1 MHEGAESSG
10 RCVKPPGYLRGNV
23 TLSLGSKR
31 KLNDGREI
39 PVLGLGV
46 WQAGTGPRVVR
57 AIGTALEV
65 GYRLIDTAK
74 LYGNEAEVGDAVRR
88 GPVPREEV
96 FVTTKLWNDDH
107 GRAKAKRAFD
117 ASLRRL
123 GLDYVDLYLIHWPGA
138 GERIE
143 TWKALVEIV
152 REGRCRSIGVSNFT
166 IPHLEELAGASD
178 VVPAVNQVELHPFL
192 YQRDLI
198 DYCRRRG
205 IQVQAYSPLARAN
218 YLEEPTLTA
227 LAQAHHRSPA
237 QVMLRWSIQ
246 HGLSAIP
253 KSTNAERIRENASIF
268 DFELSDAEMAR
279 LDALSSGAR
288 VAWDPSTVP

>member
-1 MHEGAESSG
+1 MLGS
-10 RCVKPPGYLRGNV
+10 VP
-23 TLSLGSKR
+23 LSLGSTLR
-31 KLNDGREI
+31 LNDGRQL

-46 WQAGTGPRVVR
+46 WQAGTGPRVLR
-57 AIGTALEV
+57 AVSAALET

-74 LYGNEAEVGDAVRR
+74 LYGNEAEVGEAVRR
-88 GPVPREEV
+88 GPVPRDQV

-107 GRAKAKRAFD
+107 GRLKARRAFD
-117 ASLRRL
+117 ASLHRL
-123 GLDYVDLYLIHWPGA
+123 GLDYLDLYLIHWPVA

-143 TWKALVEIV
+143 TWKALVEIA

-166 IPHLEELAGASD
+166 IEHLEELAQASD

-192 YQRDLI
+192 FQRELI
-198 DYCRRRG
+198 DYCRQHG

-218 YLEEPTLTA
+218 YLEEPA
-227 LAQAHHRSPA
+227 LHAVGQAHRRSPA
-237 QVMLRWSIQ
+237 QVMLRWSMQ

-253 KSTNAERIRENASIF
+253 KSTDPVRIRENASIF
-268 DFELSDAEMAR
+268 DFELSEGEMAR

-288 VAWDPSTVP
+288 TAWDPTAVP

>member
-1 MHEGAESSG
+1 L
-10 RCVKPPGYLRGNV
+10 VGYV
-23 TLSLGSKR
+23 TLSLGSR
-31 KLNDGREI
+31 IQLNNGRQL

-57 AIGTALEV
+57 AVKTALET

-74 LYGNEAEVGDAVRR
+74 LYGNEAEVGEAVRS
-88 GPVPREEV
+88 GPVPREQV

-107 GRAKAKRAFD
+107 GRAKAKRAFE
-117 ASLRRL
+117 ASLHRL
-123 GLDYVDLYLIHWPGA
+123 GLDYLDLYLVHWPGA

-143 TWKALVEIV
+143 TWKALVEIA

-166 IPHLEELAGASD
+166 IEHLEELARASD

-198 DYCRRRG
+198 DYCQHRG

-218 YLEEPTLTA
+218 YLDEPTVKA
-227 LAQAHHRSPA
+227 VGQSHRRSSA
-237 QVMLRWSIQ
+237 QVMLRWSLQ

-253 KSTNAERIRENASIF
+253 KSTDPGRIRENASIF
-268 DFELSDAEMAR
+268 DFELSEGEMAR

-288 VAWDPSTVP
+288 VAWDPTSVP